1 MMKHRLNRYHTR
13 DTSATPGMKFD
24 LISPPRLF
32 MKLLLLLGL
41 LPQLAAAQTVPQN
54 PRLKHE
60 LDSIYAVDQRWRGML
75 FNPRLRHRPDSLATA
90 LGVSKESLNGYVMHR
105 MMQTDSA
112 NLVRIRVILKQY
124 GYPGKTL
131 VGTPTNEAAW
141 YVIQHSDDINRYL
154 PLIKK
159 AAGKAEVPFYLYAQ
173 MLDRQLMRDGKAQ
186 RYGTQAMSYN
196 ILNAQTSRREPQ
208 PLFVWPIED
217 AARVN
222 ERRRQAGFADTVEQN
237 AASMGVQYRVLTL
250 KDVEKMPKN

>member
-1 MMKHRLNRYHTR
+1 MKRLL
-13 DTSATPGMKFD
+13 P
-24 LISPPRLF
+24 
-32 MKLLLLLGL
+32 LLLLAL
-41 LPQLAAAQTVPQN
+41 LPQLAAAQTSPQN

-75 FNPRLRHRPDSLATA
+75 FDPRINRRPDSLARA
-90 LGVSKESLNGYVMHR
+90 LGMTRESLSTYIPGQMLR
-105 MMQTDSA
+105 TDSA
-112 NLVRIRVILKQY
+112 NFARIKVLLKQY
-124 GYPGKTL
+124 GYPGKSL

-141 YVIQHSDDINRYL
+141 YVIQHSPDIEQYL

-159 AAGKAEVPFYLYAQ
+159 AAGKGELPFYLYAQ

-196 ILNAQTSRREPQ
+196 ILNAQTGRREPQ
-208 PLFVWPIED
+208 SLFVWPIED

-250 KDVEKMPKN
+250 KDVDKMPKN